1 MSSRSLPSPM
11 TWLTGFMMMFGCGM
25 LVMSIMHIWRE
36 DMAVNICDTTY
47 IYENYERMV
56 LPEDVAIQFPRYDVY
71 RYASRRPSHQKGALD
86 SIFVEFVHSLVG
98 RKKIF
103 FPSDGVDKHKS
114 VY

>member
-1 MSSRSLPSPM
+1 
-11 TWLTGFMMMFGCGM
+11 MFGCGM

-86 SIFVEFVHSLVG
+86 SIVVEFVHSLVG

-103 FPSDGVDKHKS
+103 VHLMMSININLCTDSRVC
-114 VY
+114 VCVA